1 MAAGNLFW
9 IYVSNAV
16 LIAITIG
23 LFTPFARVRTLRYKI
38 DSVTLFASG
47 SLDTFV
53 AGETTKVGALGDAA
67 VDWYDID
74 IAL

>member
-1 MAAGNLFW
+1 M
-9 IYVSNAV
+9 IV
-16 LIAITIG
+16 ITIG
-23 LFTPFARVRTLRYKI
+23 LFTPFARVRTARYKLE
-38 DSVTLFASG
+38 SVTMFASG

-53 AGETTKVGALGDAA
+53 AGETTKVSALGDAT